1 MAYHT
6 ANLIEIL
13 SERNRI
19 TIYSYFFMVLIKMSK
34 KLRRMGNAS
43 AGKREENIFQ
53 IFAYLNRRGDYNAFE
68 LLTKVPV
75 SRKTL
80 VSYLSDIQLAQFLD
94 DDDYKDWVSRPFE
107 QQTYGNVSGDQY
119 HHALTQY
126 ESWQLLDK
134 IVHQL
139 SDEKKQQL
147 RQYKFEDGYHAVE
160 TLFDRL
166 ESALLIF
173 TWSKK

>member
-1 MAYHT
+1 
-6 ANLIEIL
+6 
-13 SERNRI
+13 
-19 TIYSYFFMVLIKMSK
+19 MSK

-107 QQTYGNVSGDQY
+107 QQIYGNVSGDQY